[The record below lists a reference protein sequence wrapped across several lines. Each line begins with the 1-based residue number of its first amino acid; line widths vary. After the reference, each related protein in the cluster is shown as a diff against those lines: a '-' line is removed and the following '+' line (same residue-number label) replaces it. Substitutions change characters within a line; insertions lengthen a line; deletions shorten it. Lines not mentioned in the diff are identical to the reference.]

1 MSNTALGGSIS
12 ILLCS
17 ITQWLDDRRELCRL
31 VESSVHPIITTNTT
45 VLLILLFVS
54 NLKKHAW
61 CVEEITDVLIC
72 RNVETT
78 KICTQQ
84 PVYVWHNATFEVYL
98 NSLDLA
104 NDIKADENGVWE
116 RNGSPVV
123 YVSVHTKGP
132 KREVFCRSQLTT
144 ILKLF
149 EHITVTLIH
158 QTLGQFRHIIVT
170 VHGNLVSTIFFK
182 SNIHFMTH
190 LDYKNV
196 QQDLGM
202 VVYEFDHQEHS
213 IDIKPHG
220 NSTEKLTRTKPSTIH
235 LWKTEVEKKA
245 PIKVLRNV
253 ENIKRGIMKAASSG
267 YLPQNRKQIY
277 NLQQRNKSH
286 SNVYLLSCAT
296 VCVIY
301 STLNHS

>member
-12 ILLCS
+12 IPLCS

-84 PVYVWHNATFEVYL
+84 PVYVWHNVTFEVDL

-132 KREVFCRSQLTT
+132 NREVFCRLQMGATDHHFKIIRTYYHHSYSPD
-144 ILKLF
+144 
-149 EHITVTLIH
+149 
-158 QTLGQFRHIIVT
+158 FRAV
-170 VHGNLVSTIFFK
+170 
-182 SNIHFMTH
+182 
-190 LDYKNV
+190 
-196 QQDLGM
+196 
-202 VVYEFDHQEHS
+202 
-213 IDIKPHG
+213 
-220 NSTEKLTRTKPSTIH
+220 
-235 LWKTEVEKKA
+235 
-245 PIKVLRNV
+245 
-253 ENIKRGIMKAASSG
+253 
-267 YLPQNRKQIY
+267 
-277 NLQQRNKSH
+277 
-286 SNVYLLSCAT
+286 
-296 VCVIY
+296 
-301 STLNHS
+301 